1 MALREQCPN
10 CEKLLVVRGP
20 GRVICPKC
28 RHIFEVPDLGD
39 GLLPREAIQTAP
51 SCVRVAA
58 EPVAGSSTLVRVGVV
73 AACFIGLAGGAVGLA
88 FLLAPKETEPAPPPR
103 TIVTVATEPAP
114 APPPPP
120 APPQPSK
127 EEIEIT
133 RLRDELARSKEE
145 QSRLEEEKR
154 GGQSELLILQAK
166 VRRLEETVGDQKKR
180 IAQQDAALSKE
191 RQERTEAEGALKT
204 QLQLSEAVAKVRA
217 EQIQDLR
224 KAKVREEEPEP
235 PPQETDP
242 RVRAALIG
250 IAQKMKKDIDA
261 RAWAKL
267 ELHEREAV
275 DEVLYRFA
283 QSRLHHGN
291 GLDALSAEDVG
302 FMKKAGLAGYVRM
315 EEARRRP
322 KK

>member
-10 CEKLLVVRGP
+10 CEKLLLVRGP

-28 RHIFEVPDLGD
+28 RHRFQVADLGE
-39 GLLPREAIQTAP
+39 GLLRPDEPVEPAHT
-51 SCVRVAA
+51 SVTVAA
-58 EPVAGSSTLVRVGVV
+58 EPVVRTTTLFRVAVV
-73 AACFIGLAGGAVGLA
+73 GACCLSLLGAAVGLA
-88 FLLAPKETEPAPPPR
+88 FLLAPQGSEPAPAPA
-103 TIVTVATEPAP
+103 TTVTVTTEPAP

-120 APPQPSK
+120 QPTE
-127 EEIEIT
+127 EEIELS
-133 RLRDELARSKEE
+133 RLRAELARSKEE
-145 QSRLEEEKR
+145 QSRLEKENL
-154 GGQSELLILQAK
+154 GGLSELAILRAK
-166 VRRLEETVGDQKKR
+166 ARRLEETVRDQTKR

-191 RQERTEAEGALKT
+191 RMERAETEGALKT

-224 KAKVREEEPEP
+224 KAKEREEEPEP

-261 RAWAKL
+261 RAWGKL

-283 QSRLHHGN
+283 QSRYQRGN
-291 GLDALSAEDVG
+291 GLDALSAKDVE

-315 EEARRRP
+315 EEGRRRP

>member
-10 CEKLLVVRGP
+10 CEKLPVVRGP

-28 RHIFEVPDLGD
+28 RHIFQVPDLGD
-39 GLLPREAIQTAP
+39 GLLPAQEVQTSTARA
-51 SCVRVAA
+51 SVAA
-58 EPVAGSSTLVRVGVV
+58 EPVPRSSMLLRVLLLVI
-73 AACFIGLAGGAVGLA
+73 CCLGLLGGAVGLA
-88 FLLAPKETEPAPPPR
+88 FLLAPQPEPDPLPKTTVTATTEPAP
-103 TIVTVATEPAP
+103 TQPAP
-114 APPPPP
+114 ALPPT
-120 APPQPSK
+120 PQPTQ
-127 EEIEIT
+127 EEVEIN
-133 RLRDELARSKEE
+133 RLREELAQSKEE
-145 QSRLEEEKR
+145 QSRLEEEKL

-166 VRRLEETVGDQKKR
+166 VRRLEETVADQKKQINR
-180 IAQQDAALSKE
+180 QDATLSKE
-191 RQERTEAEGALKT
+191 RQERAETEGALKT
-204 QLQLSEAVAKVRA
+204 QLQLSEAVATVRA
-217 EQIQDLR
+217 EQIQDLK
-224 KAKVREEEPEP
+224 KAKVREEEPE

-291 GLDALSAEDVG
+291 GLDALSAKDVE

>member
-28 RHIFEVPDLGD
+28 RHIFQVPDLGD
-39 GLLPREAIQTAP
+39 GLLPPCQDIQPAGP
-51 SCVRVAA
+51 SVSVAA
-58 EPVAGSSTLVRVGVV
+58 EPVTYSSTLLRVAVVGV
-73 AACFIGLAGGAVGLA
+73 CCLGLLGGAVGLA
-88 FLLAPKETEPAPPPR
+88 FLLAPQAS
-103 TIVTVATEPAP
+103 EPAP
-114 APPPPP
+114 APTTTVSVTTESAPAAPP
-120 APPQPSK
+120 PPQPSK
-127 EEIEIT
+127 EEIELT
-133 RLRDELARSKEE
+133 RLREELVRSKEE
-145 QSRLEEEKR
+145 QSRLADENISNLSQLNDLR
-154 GGQSELLILQAK
+154 AK
-166 VRRLEETVGDQKKR
+166 ARRLEETVGDQKKR

-191 RQERTEAEGALKT
+191 RQERAEAEGALKT

-235 PPQETDP
+235 APQETDP

-261 RAWAKL
+261 RAWTKL

-291 GLDALSAEDVG
+291 GLDALSAKDVE